1 MSTRNN
7 SGFTLIELVVTV
19 AIVAILA
26 AIAIPSFAAQMRKS
40 RRAEAISAM
49 QDAQLRLERWRVDHA
64 SYDSS
69 GTTFPS
75 LTTYNF
81 TITATA
87 AAPNDYTIT
96 ATPQGDQTKDQCG
109 TMTITK
115 AAATVTKAPSNC
127 W

>member
-26 AIAIPSFAAQMRKS
+26 AIAIPSFANQMRKS

-49 QDAQLRLERWRVDHA
+49 QDAQLRLERYRVDHA
-64 SYDSS
+64 NYDGS
-69 GTTFPS
+69 GTTFPT

-81 TITATA
+81 AITATA
-87 AAPNDYTIT
+87 AAPNNYTIT
-96 ATPQGDQTKDQCG
+96 ATPQGDQAKDKCG

-115 AAATVTKAPSNC
+115 AAAIVTKAPADC